1 MDFWK
6 RCKSH
11 GWMAGA
17 GLGVLFLLAGAFLG
31 QFQTI
36 WQKAVLICLECIGI
50 G

>member
-11 GWMAGA
+11 GWIAGTA
-17 GLGVLFLLAGAFLG
+17 LGLLFLLLGAFLG
-31 QFQTI
+31 QFQVI